1 MASELPVEVVAAGVG
16 AIATYGIGA
25 VARWVRKPSTVDEA
39 AKRRDEAMS
48 RRAEDRFVL
57 KETCEKCDRGFQGAM
72 DNMKGYIDGVNER
85 VGEVA
90 SDVRAIRDHLLS
102 TKGNA

>member
-1 MASELPVEVVAAGVG
+1 MAELPVEVVAAGVG
-16 AIATYGIGA
+16 AVTTYA
-25 VARWVRKPSTVDEA
+25 VSGVVKWIRKPSTVDEA
-39 AKRRDEAMS
+39 AKRRDEAMT

-90 SDVRAIRDHLLS
+90 SDVRAIRDHILA
-102 TKGNA
+102 KG